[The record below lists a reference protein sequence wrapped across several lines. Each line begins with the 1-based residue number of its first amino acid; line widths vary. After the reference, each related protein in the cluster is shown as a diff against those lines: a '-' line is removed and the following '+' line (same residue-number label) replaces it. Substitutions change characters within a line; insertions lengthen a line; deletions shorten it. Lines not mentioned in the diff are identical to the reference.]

1 MPSFVT
7 KNLWILI
14 LIILIL
20 PSFFF
25 LIRPGF
31 FVMQDDLQA
40 FRIHQ
45 MDRCFAD
52 FQIPCR
58 WIPDMGYQYGY
69 PQFNFYPPS
78 VFYLGELFHKIGFQI
93 IDSVKILFIL
103 GFIASAFGMFLL
115 LKTFFGGWPALVGS
129 ILYIYAPFRAV
140 EVYVRGSLSEFWAL
154 TFFPLTF
161 WASYLAIKSAK
172 FKYFLWLTLFLG
184 LLLLTHHLMTLI
196 FLPLLSSW
204 VILWIYLEKK
214 WNSLPKFILTGLV
227 SFGLAAFFILPLIFE
242 RQFVH
247 TETLLSGYFDYRQHF
262 VNLKQLFLSNHWEYG
277 SSFFGDGDT
286 VNLSTGPVQWIVGLF
301 GVILAILNF
310 KKERN
315 ISTAV
320 FLLAGLE
327 LLVLFLIH
335 QKSSFIW
342 EKISILGWLQ
352 FPWRFLALSV
362 FLLSILSASAIFF
375 LGKYKKKLGWAL
387 GIIAIVGVFVLH
399 ANFFKPLNWLDIS
412 DKDKFSGQSWEK
424 QLTISIFDY
433 LPIYAKLPPNKKAL
447 DFPEILDGEV
457 EFINYKKGSDYQIG
471 NVKVD
476 REATVRVP
484 LFDFPGME
492 VLIDQRKVTHWHDD
506 CRGEKYCLGLITFN
520 LPVGT
525 HKIETNLKD
534 TPIRKTGNIIT
545 LISFCLIIW
554 LLYKVKK
561 DEKNLA

>member
-1 MPSFVT
+1 M
-7 KNLWILI
+7 KHLWTLI

-20 PSFFF
+20 PSFFS

-31 FVMQDDLQA
+31 FIMQDDLQA

-58 WIPDMGYQYGY
+58 WVPDMGYQYGY

-78 VFYLGELFHKIGFQI
+78 VFYLGELFHKIGLQI

-103 GFIASAFGMFLL
+103 GFITSALAMFLL
-115 LKTFFGGWPALVGS
+115 LKTFFGKWPALVGA
-129 ILYIYAPFRAV
+129 ILYTYAPFRAV

-172 FKYFLWLTLFLG
+172 FKYFLFLALFLG
-184 LLLLTHHLMTLI
+184 LLILTHHLMSLI
-196 FLPLLSSW
+196 FFPLLFFW
-204 VILWIYLEKK
+204 MIFWIYMEKK
-214 WNSLPKFILTGLV
+214 WTSLPKFILAGLV
-227 SFGLAAFFILPLIFE
+227 SLGLSAFYILPLIFE

-262 VNLKQLFLSNHWEYG
+262 VSLKQLFLSNFWEYG
-277 SSFFGDGDT
+277 SSFFGNTDT
-286 VNLSTGPVQWIVGLF
+286 VNLSTGPVHWVVGLV
-301 GVILAILNF
+301 GILLAVLNF
-310 KKERN
+310 KKN
-315 ISTAV
+315 MKIASV
-320 FLLAGLE
+320 IFLLAGLE

-335 QKSSFIW
+335 QRSSFIW
-342 EKISILGWLQ
+342 EKVSILGWLQ

-362 FLLSILSASAIFF
+362 FLLSILSASSVFF
-375 LGKYKKKLGWAL
+375 LGKYKKELGWAL
-387 GIIAIVGVFVLH
+387 GLIAIMGVFVLH
-399 ANFFKPLNWLDIS
+399 GNFFKPQEWLGIS
-412 DKDKFSGQSWEK
+412 DKDKFSGPFWEK
-424 QLTISIFDY
+424 ALTISIFDY
-433 LPIYAKLPPNKKAL
+433 LPIYAKLPPNKKAP

-457 EFINYKKGSDYQIG
+457 EFINYKKSSDYQIG

-476 REATVRVP
+476 REATVRIP

-492 VLIDQRKVTHWHDD
+492 VLIDQRKVVHWHDD
-506 CRGEKYCLGLITFN
+506 CRGEEYCLGLITFN
-520 LPVGT
+520 LPVGI
-525 HKIETNLKD
+525 HKIEINLKD

-545 LISFCLIIW
+545 LISILS
-554 LLYKVKK
+554 LLTLFFLNKK
-561 DEKNLA
+561 YEKSNL

>member
-1 MPSFVT
+1 M
-7 KNLWILI
+7 KHLWTLI

-20 PSFFF
+20 PSFFS

-58 WIPDMGYQYGY
+58 WVPDMGYQYGY

-78 VFYLGELFHKIGFQI
+78 VFYLGELFHKIGLQI

-103 GFIASAFGMFLL
+103 GFITSALAMFLL
-115 LKTFFGGWPALVGS
+115 LKTFFGKWPALVGA
-129 ILYIYAPFRAV
+129 ILYTYAPFRAV

-172 FKYFLWLTLFLG
+172 FKYFLFLALFLG
-184 LLLLTHHLMTLI
+184 LLILTHHLMSLI
-196 FLPLLSSW
+196 FFPLLFFW
-204 VILWIYLEKK
+204 MIFWIYMEKK
-214 WNSLPKFILTGLV
+214 WTSLPKFILAGLV
-227 SFGLAAFFILPLIFE
+227 SLGLSAFYILPLIFE

-262 VNLKQLFLSNHWEYG
+262 VSLKQLFLSNFWEYG
-277 SSFFGDGDT
+277 SSFFGNTDT
-286 VNLSTGPVQWIVGLF
+286 VNLSTGPVHWVVGLV
-301 GVILAILNF
+301 GILLAVLNF
-310 KKERN
+310 KKN
-315 ISTAV
+315 MKIASV
-320 FLLAGLE
+320 IFLLAGLE

-335 QKSSFIW
+335 QRSSLIW
-342 EKISILGWLQ
+342 EKVSILGWLQ

-362 FLLSILSASAIFF
+362 FLLSILSASSVFF
-375 LGKYKKKLGWAL
+375 LGKYKKELGWAL
-387 GIIAIVGVFVLH
+387 GLIAIMGVFVLH
-399 ANFFKPLNWLDIS
+399 GNFFKPQEWLGIS
-412 DKDKFSGQSWEK
+412 DKDKFSGPFWEK
-424 QLTISIFDY
+424 ALTISIFDY
-433 LPIYAKLPPNKKAL
+433 LPIYAKLPPNKKAP

-457 EFINYKKGSDYQIG
+457 EFINYKKSSDYQIG

-476 REATVRVP
+476 REATVRIP

-492 VLIDQRKVTHWHDD
+492 VLIDQRKVAHWHDD
-506 CRGEKYCLGLITFN
+506 CRGEEYCLGLITFN

-545 LISFCLIIW
+545 LISILS
-554 LLYKVKK
+554 LLTLFFLNKK
-561 DEKNLA
+561 YEKSNL

>member
-20 PSFFF
+20 PSFFS

-58 WIPDMGYQYGY
+58 WVPDMGYQYGY

-78 VFYLGELFHKIGFQI
+78 VFYLGELFHKIGLQI

-103 GFIASAFGMFLL
+103 GFITSALAMFLL
-115 LKTFFGGWPALVGS
+115 LKTLFGKWPALVGS

-154 TFFPLTF
+154 SFFPIIF
-161 WASYLAIKSAK
+161 WASYQAIKSEK
-172 FKYFLWLTLFLG
+172 LKYFLWLAIFLG
-184 LLLLTHHLMTLI
+184 LLILTHHLMTFI
-196 FLPLLSSW
+196 FLP
-204 VILWIYLEKK
+204 ILFFWIITWLILEKK
-214 WNSLPKFILTGLV
+214 WKTLPKFFLSFLV
-227 SFGLAAFFILPLIFE
+227 AFGLSAFFTLPLIFE
-242 RQFVH
+242 KQFVH

-262 VNLKQLFLSNHWEYG
+262 VSLKQLFLSNFWEYG
-277 SSFFGDGDT
+277 SSFFGNTDT
-286 VNLSTGPVQWIVGLF
+286 VNLSTGPIHWVVGLV
-301 GVILAILNF
+301 GILLAVLNF
-310 KKERN
+310 KKN
-315 ISTAV
+315 MKIASV
-320 FLLAGLE
+320 IFLLAGLE

-335 QKSSFIW
+335 QRSSFIW

-352 FPWRFLALSV
+352 FPWRFLSLSV

-375 LGKYKKKLGWAL
+375 LGKYKKKLGWVL
-387 GIIAIVGVFVLH
+387 GTVAIVGVFVLH
-399 ANFFKPLNWLDIS
+399 GNFFKPQEWLGIS
-412 DKDKFSGQSWEK
+412 DKDKFSGPFWEK

-433 LPIYAKLPPNKKAL
+433 LPIYAKLPPSKIAP
-447 DFPEILDGEV
+447 DFPEILDGEI
-457 EFINYKKGSDYQIG
+457 EFINYNKSSDYQIG
-471 NVKVD
+471 NVKVG

-492 VLIDQRKVTHWHDD
+492 VLIDQRKVVHWHDD
-506 CRGEKYCLGLITFN
+506 CRGEEYCLGLITFN

-525 HKIETNLKD
+525 HKIEINLKD

-545 LISFCLIIW
+545 LISILS
-554 LLYKVKK
+554 LLTLFFLNKK
-561 DEKNLA
+561 YEKSNL